1 MVLSQLPRWLTV
13 GIAVLLLGAKFG
25 GVLGLLV
32 AVPTA
37 SFIKRIAETLQA
49 SRWVDAG
56 AF

>member
-25 GVLGLLV
+25 GFLGLLV

-49 SRWVDAG
+49 SRWVDA
-56 AF
+56 

>member
-13 GIAVLLLGAKFG
+13 SIAVLLLGAKSD

-49 SRWVDAG
+49 DRWVDA
-56 AF
+56 